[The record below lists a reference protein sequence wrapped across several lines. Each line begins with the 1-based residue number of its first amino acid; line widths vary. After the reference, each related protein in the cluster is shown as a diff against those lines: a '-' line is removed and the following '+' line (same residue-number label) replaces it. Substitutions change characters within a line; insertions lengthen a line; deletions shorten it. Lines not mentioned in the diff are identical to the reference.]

1 MINWKVTRYKIF
13 LTINLDWVKYQA
25 NPILLPPT
33 ELGKCNNWR
42 FEIASD
48 KKTAIFRA
56 SWDKRRLVDL
66 PYERILSEK
75 ISIILN

>member
-25 NPILLPPT
+25 NPILLPPI

-66 PYERILSEK
+66 PYECILSEK